1 MQRHTANRLAEA
13 ADALRQVAQY
23 HPASLN
29 AYRPQRPLNPEYEQL
44 AQASATLPET
54 PEPTRQNI
62 EPFFVR
68 FFSLRW
74 SKVFR

>member
-29 AYRPQRPLNPEYEQL
+29 AHRPQRPLNPEYEQL
-44 AQASATLPET
+44 AQASETLPET
-54 PEPTRQNI
+54 PEPTRQNT

-68 FFSLRW
+68 FFSMRW